1 MSRKEKETS
10 CNYTWNYALT
20 VFNIMIVSSIVITSL
35 IMEIEPSFIFMF
47 GALFIVNILATAHNL
62 RFLQLSFIERIY
74 ADNFRVARITL
85 WFLVLCL
92 VSGCGLGIHY
102 YLKYRKCRKERG
114 HLAYTCP
121 LERVVLLGL
130 VPAAISIILMFQSIS
145 YYRYTRKLLTI
156 KKELERM
163 H

>member
-1 MSRKEKETS
+1 
-10 CNYTWNYALT
+10 
-20 VFNIMIVSSIVITSL
+20 
-35 IMEIEPSFIFMF
+35 MEIEPSFIFMF

-92 VSGCGLGIHY
+92 VSWCGLGIHY
-102 YLKYRKCRKERG
+102 YLKYRKCMKKKRYREDS
-114 HLAYTCP
+114 CS

-130 VPAAISIILMFQSIS
+130 IPAAISIILLFQSIS

-156 KKELERM
+156 KKELDRM